1 MIVQVEYAYSFVWL
15 DESYSIVK
23 DFLYMLRFHT
33 VIQIEFGNKPVLS
46 PLEVSII
53 LFLNCRDWIIFRCL
67 NVFFISSKITF
78 F

>member
-1 MIVQVEYAYSFVWL
+1 MIVQVRFAFLDLWL
-15 DESYSIVK
+15 DEDYSVVK
-23 DFLYMLRFHT
+23 DFLYLLRFHT
-33 VIQIEFGNKPVLS
+33 IVRIAFGNKPVLS